1 MSDELVSQADELV
14 SLDDERVLT
23 AFTIAHEE
31 LAVHLDSLEDA
42 MAFFKSRNNHTAEDS
57 DAGRVLEHVAMRA
70 VYFRQ
75 LGMIDDVFATRL
87 IDAVNKNQQHLHTEY
102 ESASDRQNVYKRAQF
117 ETLDYSVLDSAASSS
132 DVSQAPSLMG
142 AAPSEEV
149 APTGAGAFAGIDHRH
164 IFREPPRRQ
173 TRTQLTQEHMNALS
187 LFLYH
192 SEIAPNIVLAVL
204 TALTVS
210 TFGVTPALVAKGTA
224 MVAAGLLPGRR
235 QPQPD
240 EDAAERFTRRRRTA
254 VAGTVGVFG
263 QAAAGAVGETLRL
276 RNMAETQ
283 GWLVRIATSFGVQD
297 TAGFAQMPL
306 LVFGNDLGQ
315 LAHKVLSIGNQVV
328 FDLTNFVAD
337 NSGWITIGSIVAS
350 LAYYFV
356 AFHER
361 MYLPE
366 RMNHFLR
373 LNDRNDAKAWKDEFM
388 LRLNAITT
396 PWKQPEVNR
405 LKKRAKLLYDSR
417 VLATRGVELAR
428 EVEVVSDFI
437 RDMRSLKLQI
447 GQLRTNATI
456 DPHPPGFRASVVDE
470 VFERMQTMRLQ

>member
-1 MSDELVSQADELV
+1 MSDV
-14 SLDDERVLT
+14 LDHDGEHVPLEE
-23 AFTIAHEE
+23 IAHEE

-42 MAFFKSRNNHTAEDS
+42 MAFFKSRNNHTTQDS

-75 LGMIDDVFATRL
+75 LGMIDDEYATRL
-87 IDAVNKNQQHLHTEY
+87 INAVNKNQVYLHTEY
-102 ESASDRQNVYKRAQF
+102 ESASDRQNVYKRAMF

-132 DVSQAPSLMG
+132 DVSQAPSSMG
-142 AAPSEEV
+142 AAPAKET
-149 APTGAGAFAGIDHRH
+149 ATTGVNAFEGIDHRH

-173 TRTQLTQEHMNALS
+173 TRKQLTQEHVNALG

-192 SEIAPNIVLAVL
+192 SEIAPNIVMAVL
-204 TALTVS
+204 TALTIS
-210 TFGVTPALVAKGTA
+210 TYGVAPALVAKGMA

-240 EDAAERFTRRRRTA
+240 ESADERLVRRRRTA

-263 QAAAGAVGETLRL
+263 QAAAGVVGQTLHL
-276 RNMAETQ
+276 RNAAETR
-283 GWLVRIATSFGVQD
+283 GWMMSIAVSMGVED
-297 TAGFAQMPL
+297 PNRFMQMPL
-306 LVFGNDLGQ
+306 QIFGDGELGQ
-315 LAHKVLSIGNQVV
+315 LANKVLSTGNQVV
-328 FDLTNFVAD
+328 FNLTNLVAD

-350 LAYYFV
+350 LAYYFM

-373 LNDRNDAKAWKDEFM
+373 LNDRNDARAWKNEFDV
-388 LRLNAITT
+388 RLDAIVTQ
-396 PWKQPEVNR
+396 WKQGDVTLLRKRNR
-405 LKKRAKLLYDSR
+405 LLYDAR
-417 VLATRGVELAR
+417 NHATQGVTLER
-428 EVEVVSDFI
+428 EVQVVSDFV
-437 RDMRSLKLQI
+437 RDMRSLKLRI
-447 GQLRTNATI
+447 EQLRRQGAGAN

-470 VFERMQTMRLQ
+470 VFERMQTMRLP

>member
-1 MSDELVSQADELV
+1 MSDVESHDDDRE
-14 SLDDERVLT
+14 SLYE
-23 AFTIAHEE
+23 IAHEE
-31 LAVHLDSLEDA
+31 LAVHLDSLDDA
-42 MAFFKSRNNHTAEDS
+42 MAFFKSRNNRSTQDS

-75 LGMIDDVFATRL
+75 LGMIDDELATRL
-87 IDAVNKNQQHLHTEY
+87 IDAVNKNQLYLHTEY
-102 ESASDRQNVYKRAQF
+102 ESASARQHVYKRAQF
-117 ETLDYSVLDSAASSS
+117 EELDYSVLDPATSAS
-132 DVSQAPSLMG
+132 DVSQAKSSMG
-142 AAPSEEV
+142 AAPTKEV
-149 APTGAGAFAGIDHRH
+149 AATGVQQAFVGIDHRH
-164 IFREPPRRQ
+164 IFRDPPRRQ
-173 TRTQLTQEHMNALS
+173 TRAKLTQEHMNALG

-192 SEIAPNIVLAVL
+192 SEIAPNIVMAVL

-224 MVAAGLLPGRR
+224 MAAAALLPGRR
-235 QPQPD
+235 QAQPD
-240 EDAAERFTRRRRTA
+240 EDAAERFRRRRRTA
-254 VAGTVGVFG
+254 VAGSVGVFG

-276 RNMAETQ
+276 RNMAQTQ
-283 GWLVRIATSFGVQD
+283 GWLTQIAVALGVED
-297 TAGFAQMPL
+297 PAAFSQMPL
-306 LVFGNDLGQ
+306 LVFDGQIGQ
-315 LAHKVLSIGNQVV
+315 LAHNVLSWGNQVV

-337 NSGWITIGSIVAS
+337 NSGWITIGSIVVS

-373 LNDRNDAKAWKDEFM
+373 LNDRTDGKKWKNELV
-388 LRLNAITT
+388 LRLSAITT
-396 PWKQPEVNR
+396 PWKRPEANR
-405 LKKRAKLLYDSR
+405 LKSRAKLLYDSR
-417 VLATRGVELAR
+417 VLATQQADTLER
-428 EVEVVSDFI
+428 EVAIVSDFI

-447 GQLRTNATI
+447 EQLRTNATI

>member
-1 MSDELVSQADELV
+1 MSDVID
-14 SLDDERVLT
+14 LDDDRDFLYE
-23 AFTIAHEE
+23 IAHEE

-42 MAFFKSRNNHTAEDS
+42 MAFFKSRNDRSTQDS

-75 LGMIDDVFATRL
+75 LGMIDDEFATRL
-87 IDAVNKNQQHLHTEY
+87 IDAVNKNQRYLHIEY
-102 ESASDRQNVYKRAQF
+102 ESASARQQVYKRAQF
-117 ETLDYSVLDSAASSS
+117 EELDYSVLDSATSAS
-132 DVSQAPSLMG
+132 DVSQAKSSMG
-142 AAPSEEV
+142 AAPTKEV
-149 APTGAGAFAGIDHRH
+149 AATGVTAFAGIDHRH

-173 TRTQLTQEHMNALS
+173 TRAKLTQEHMNALS

-210 TFGVTPALVAKGTA
+210 TFGVTPGLITKGTA
-224 MVAAGLLPGRR
+224 MIAAGLLPGRR

-240 EDAAERFTRRRRTA
+240 EDAAERFRRRHRTA
-254 VAGTVGVFG
+254 VAGSVGAFG
-263 QAAAGAVGETLRL
+263 QAVAVDVGHALRL

-283 GWLVRIATSFGVQD
+283 GWLAQIGFSFGAED
-297 TAGFAQMPL
+297 TATFSQMALQMMP
-306 LVFGNDLGQ
+306 GEIGQ
-315 LAHKVLSIGNQVV
+315 LAHNVLSWGNQVV

-337 NSGWITIGSIVAS
+337 NSGWITIGSLVVS
-350 LAYYFV
+350 LGYYFV

-373 LNDRNDAKAWKDEFM
+373 LNDRNDGKAWKDELV
-388 LRLNAITT
+388 LRLEAITT
-396 PWKQPEVNR
+396 PAKQRQVQD
-405 LKKRAKLLYDSR
+405 LKKRATFLYKAR
-417 VLATRGVELAR
+417 VTATRRVTLER
-428 EVEVVSDFI
+428 EVEIVSNFI

-447 GQLRTNATI
+447 EQLRTNGSI
-456 DPHPPGFRASVVDE
+456 DPHPPGFHASVVDE
-470 VFERMQTMRLQ
+470 VFERMQTMRLC